1 MKTNKFAK
9 GFIFALIM
17 VVTIIFICVSGIS
30 DNKKTAFSDTLNA
43 DKATFADGSYTVKIS
58 NDMPMGKNS
67 ISSEAV
73 LEKNGRLYY
82 LTVEFK
88 RTSIDNPELKIDGK
102 NPGQT
107 VVKDTDEILSVTY
120 TLSEEYVFLPLE
132 FTVYIVKMKTSKNV
146 KITVDKT
153 SAVKTGEFDAS
164 IKRAP
169 EFVTDGDTIDKRDH
183 SSDMPV
189 WGYFVIGTAVIIVV
203 AVIIVIVVKAHKKK
217 RSV

>member
-1 MKTNKFAK
+1 MA
-9 GFIFALIM
+9 
-17 VVTIIFICVSGIS
+17 VCVTGSLY
-30 DNKKTAFSDTLNA
+30 NKKTVFSDTLNSA
-43 DKATFADGSYTVKIS
+43 EATFADGAYTVKIS

-73 LEKNGRLYY
+73 LEKNGRLFY

-107 VVKDTDEILSVTY
+107 VVKNTDEILSVTY
-120 TLSEEYVFLPLE
+120 TLSEEHVFSPLE
-132 FTVYIVKMKTSKNV
+132 FTVYIVKMKASKNV

-189 WGYFVIGTAVIIVV
+189 WGYFIIGAAVIIAV
-203 AVIIVIVVKAHKKK
+203 AAIIVVVVKEHKKK
-217 RSV
+217 EALNKFCLY